1 MQFEGQIMNQTLENG
16 KKRNFGPDFGPN
28 FGFYLNYNSSQNISH
43 KLKKYRKIGQD
54 FKNVISNFVCFLA
67 AIVSV

>member
-43 KLKKYRKIGQD
+43 KLKKYCKIGQD